1 MKIAI
6 DAYQMAT
13 EGRVGTTTYIYNT
26 VKNIL
31 ENNQKNQTLLY
42 APGDI
47 LDEYT
52 LPSAKSK
59 ILPTFISWTQVSL
72 LLELL
77 RNNPDVILLPR
88 QTLPVLYRPVRKL
101 LRVATLGRYRGT
113 KLVSVIHDI
122 SGGWMRYGPTFATCV
137 LSDQIVAVS
146 QSTKKDMVSAFKIP
160 EDKVQVIYEGLDES
174 IFKAGPKDVSMI
186 KEKYSENCD
195 YVLYVGSLIKRKNLD
210 RLIEAFAQ
218 VKESELVAE
227 KYPKLKLVLAG
238 GYDPKNKYAEQ
249 LLEKVSVAKDVIY
262 VGKVPQ
268 EELGALYSG
277 ALVTALVS
285 LKEGFGLTI
294 LESQACGTPVLTS
307 NISSMYEISDNS
319 CMHCNPYD
327 THSINNTMQE
337 IILNDPLKTELI
349 TRGLKNI
356 KKYNWGSS
364 ASSLVRLMSKIP

>member
-195 YVLYVGSLIKRKNLD
+195 YVLYVGSLIK
-210 RLIEAFAQ
+210 
-218 VKESELVAE
+218 KES
-227 KYPKLKLVLAG
+227 
-238 GYDPKNKYAEQ
+238 
-249 LLEKVSVAKDVIY
+249 
-262 VGKVPQ
+262 
-268 EELGALYSG
+268 
-277 ALVTALVS
+277 
-285 LKEGFGLTI
+285 
-294 LESQACGTPVLTS
+294 
-307 NISSMYEISDNS
+307 
-319 CMHCNPYD
+319 
-327 THSINNTMQE
+327 
-337 IILNDPLKTELI
+337 
-349 TRGLKNI
+349 
-356 KKYNWGSS
+356 
-364 ASSLVRLMSKIP
+364 

>member
-1 MKIAI
+1 M
-6 DAYQMAT
+6 
-13 EGRVGTTTYIYNT
+13 
-26 VKNIL
+26 
-31 ENNQKNQTLLY
+31 
-42 APGDI
+42 
-47 LDEYT
+47 
-52 LPSAKSK
+52 
-59 ILPTFISWTQVSL
+59 
-72 LLELL
+72 
-77 RNNPDVILLPR
+77 
-88 QTLPVLYRPVRKL
+88 
-101 LRVATLGRYRGT
+101 
-113 KLVSVIHDI
+113 
-122 SGGWMRYGPTFATCV
+122 
-137 LSDQIVAVS
+137 
-146 QSTKKDMVSAFKIP
+146 
-160 EDKVQVIYEGLDES
+160 
-174 IFKAGPKDVSMI
+174 
-186 KEKYSENCD
+186 
-195 YVLYVGSLIKRKNLD
+195 
-210 RLIEAFAQ
+210 
-218 VKESELVAE
+218 
-227 KYPKLKLVLAG
+227 
-238 GYDPKNKYAEQ
+238 
-249 LLEKVSVAKDVIY
+249 LEKVSVAKDVIY